1 MGDRLV
7 TAGIR
12 AATTVSDQ
20 TELSPTGEVLRD
32 IARGGI
38 SGAIVGI
45 VVGGIG
51 ARVVMRIVAIL
62 HPDAVGALTE
72 NGNRIGDITLG
83 GTLFLIPFGLISGV
97 LAGVLWV
104 IVSPWIPRHTGV
116 RALLT
121 AGIAIAIGTPLLIIG
136 RNPDFV
142 ILDHDPRVVSLLV
155 ALVGLIGLSIALLDS
170 WLDRRLPHAVTGRKG
185 PAVFYATVTLMG
197 AVLVLPFV
205 LLLFL
210 TSDEYQL
217 PLRARL
223 CAARGGPVHGHL
235 VGAARPGASDYA
247 TGSCD
252 RGTGSPPGRRDAG
265 RVDVTPPYLPR
276 TWGAVLIC

>member
-1 MGDRLV
+1 MADAMV
-7 TAGIR
+7 I
-12 AATTVSDQ
+12 AASRSAARVSEQ
-20 TELSPTGEVLRD
+20 PPFSPSGEVLRD

-45 VVGGIG
+45 AVGGLG
-51 ARVVMRIVAIL
+51 GRAVMRLAAIL

-72 NGNRIGDITLG
+72 NGNRIGDITAG
-83 GTLFLIPFGLISGV
+83 GTLFLVLFGLISCA

-104 IVSPWIPRHTGV
+104 IVSPWIPGHTGV

-121 AGIAIAIGTPLLIIG
+121 AGIVITIGTPVLIIG

-142 ILDHDPRVVSLLV
+142 ILDHDPRVVALLV

-170 WLDRRLPHAVTGRKG
+170 WLNRRLPHAVTGRKR
-185 PAVFYATVTLMG
+185 PVVFYATVTLMG

-205 LLLFL
+205 LLVFL

-217 PLRARL
+217 PLRAGYALLVVGLSTATWWGLRVRGRVSTPRGL
-223 CAARGGPVHGHL
+223 VIAARGALL
-235 VGAARPGASDYA
+235 VAIILGMLTTAPHISRALGAPS
-247 TGSCD
+247 
-252 RGTGSPPGRRDAG
+252 
-265 RVDVTPPYLPR
+265 
-276 TWGAVLIC
+276 

>member
-1 MGDRLV
+1 MTDTMV
-7 TAGIR
+7 SAGIR
-12 AATTVSDQ
+12 AAATMSEQ
-20 TELSPTGEVLRD
+20 TEFSPTGEVLRD

-45 VVGGIG
+45 VVGGLG
-51 ARVVMRIVAIL
+51 ARVVMRVVAIL

-72 NGNRIGDITLG
+72 NGNRIGDITMG
-83 GTLFLIPFGLISGV
+83 GTLFLVLLGLILCA

-104 IVSPWIPRHTGV
+104 IVSPWIPGHTGV

-121 AGIAIAIGTPLLIIG
+121 AGIAIATGTPLLIIG

-142 ILDHDPRVVSLLV
+142 ILDHDPRVVALLV
-155 ALVGLIGLSIALLDS
+155 ALVGLVGLSIALLDS

-205 LLLFL
+205 LLVFL

-217 PLRARL
+217 PLRAGYALLVVGL
-223 CAARGGPVHGHL
+223 CTATSWGLRVRGRVSTPRGLVIAARG
-235 VGAARPGASDYA
+235 
-247 TGSCD
+247 
-252 RGTGSPPGRRDAG
+252 
-265 RVDVTPPYLPR
+265 
-276 TWGAVLIC
+276 AVLVAVMLGVLTSLPHISRALGAPS

>member
-1 MGDRLV
+1 MGDRSV

-45 VVGGIG
+45 VVGGLG
-51 ARVVMRIVAIL
+51 GRVVMRVAAIL

-72 NGNRIGDITLG
+72 NGNRIGDITMG
-83 GTLFLIPFGLISGV
+83 GTLFLVLFGLISCAI
-97 LAGVLWV
+97 AGVLWV
-104 IVSPWIPRHTGV
+104 IVSPWIPGQTGV

-121 AGIAIAIGTPLLIIG
+121 AGIAIATGTPLLIIG

-142 ILDHDPRVVSLLV
+142 ILDHDPVVVALLV

-205 LLLFL
+205 LLVFL

-217 PLRARL
+217 PLRAGYALLVVGL
-223 CAARGGPVHGHL
+223 CTATWWGLRVRGRVSAPRGLVIAARGTVL
-235 VGAARPGASDYA
+235 VAVMLGVLTSLPHISRALGAPS
-247 TGSCD
+247 
-252 RGTGSPPGRRDAG
+252 
-265 RVDVTPPYLPR
+265 
-276 TWGAVLIC
+276 